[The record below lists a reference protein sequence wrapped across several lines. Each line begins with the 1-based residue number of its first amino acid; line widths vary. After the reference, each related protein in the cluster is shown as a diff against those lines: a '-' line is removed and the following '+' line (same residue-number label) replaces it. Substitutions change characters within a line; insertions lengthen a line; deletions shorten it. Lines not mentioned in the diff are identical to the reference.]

1 MKVNGYEHIL
11 LEKQA
16 NSYTD
21 PQQLIFCI
29 LAPAMNTITYRN
41 MFSMG
46 TRLDIVFPGLEDE
59 MADRIFA
66 AIKEGLNQ
74 IEDKISIYREQSE
87 FSLINQIAPK
97 RPCSVSDQVFN
108 MIRHLVDLSVKTSG
122 YFDFT
127 LGMIGKEHKPNTD
140 AQYYKD
146 DFLKLPV
153 DKKILLDAQSQ
164 TVKINGNNVMLDSG
178 AFGKGLGLDMMKKT
192 FEQNKITSAFV
203 NFGNSSVL
211 GFGNH
216 PYGDSWKT
224 GIASIFDENE
234 NVFAFDLKNTFM
246 SVSGNT
252 PQNLRKNEGG
262 HIIHPRT
269 GKPVAGYFQCAIS
282 GENGLISEV
291 LSTALTC
298 APDNERDSIMDNFP
312 GYKAVFI
319 EYDNQNKPN
328 IIYTR
333 NI

>member
-1 MKVNGYEHIL
+1 L
-11 LEKQA
+11 SEKQA
-16 NSYTD
+16 SSCIAPD
-21 PQQLIFCI
+21 QLIFCI
-29 LAPAMNTITYRN
+29 LATAMNTITYRN

-46 TRLDIVFPGLEDE
+46 TRLDIVFPGVEDE
-59 MADRIFA
+59 MADRVFLL
-66 AIKEGLNQ
+66 IKEELNQ
-74 IEDKISIYREQSE
+74 IEDKISIYRDRSE
-87 FSLINQIAPK
+87 FSLINQIAPQ
-97 RPCSVSDQVFN
+97 RTCSVSAEIFN
-108 MIRHLVDLSVKTSG
+108 MIGRLVDLSLKTLG

-127 LGMIGKEHKPNTD
+127 LGMIGKEHKTNPDIQSLNE
-140 AQYYKD
+140 
-146 DFLKLPV
+146 FLTLPV
-153 DKKILLDAQSQ
+153 DKRIQLDAQSQ
-164 TVKINGNNVMLDSG
+164 TVKFKGSYVKLDSG
-178 AFGKGLGLDMMKKT
+178 GFGKGLGLDMMKEV
-192 FEQNKITSAFV
+192 FERNKITTAFV

-224 GIASIFDENE
+224 GIANIFLGNE

-252 PQNLRKNEGG
+252 PQNLRKNKRG

-269 GKPVAGYFQCAIS
+269 GKPVEGLFQCAVS
-282 GENGLISEV
+282 GENGLVTEV

-298 APDNERDSIMDNFP
+298 APEHEWDSVMDNFP

-319 EYDNQNKPN
+319 EYDNHNKPN